1 MSNTHSLQVISSAAD
16 FQLLKASWEKG
27 SSYSIGFVPTMGAL
41 HEGHIKL
48 VERAYS
54 ENDVVV
60 VSIFV
65 NPTQFNNPTDLN
77 QYPRTL
83 ENDLL
88 LLSKVGPCVV
98 FIPSVSTIYPQN
110 DSFQPINLHGLD
122 SVMEGKFRPGHFQ
135 GVVHVV
141 HNLFKLIFPNRAYF
155 GKKDFQQLAI
165 IRFMNDYF
173 NFPIEIVACETIR
186 EETGLAKSSRNMRLS
201 DAEKEDALIII
212 ETLKFIKKMKALK
225 FSPMEVI
232 EKGVASFNQGNLQLE
247 YLELV
252 DSDTILPLSKNWST
266 HTTCCIAAYCGP
278 VRLIDNMEV

>member
-1 MSNTHSLQVISSAAD
+1 MSNTHSLQVISSVAD
-16 FQLLKASWEKG
+16 FQLLKASWEKS

-48 VERAYS
+48 VERAFS
-54 ENDVVV
+54 ENDFVV

-65 NPTQFNNPTDLN
+65 NPTQFNNPADLN
-77 QYPRTL
+77 LYPRTL

-98 FIPSVSTIYPQN
+98 FIPAVSTIYPKN

-141 HNLFKLIFPNRAYF
+141 HNFFNLIQPNKAYF

-173 NFPIEIVACETIR
+173 NFPIEIIACETIR

-201 DAEKEDALIII
+201 DAEKKDALLII
-212 ETLKFIKKMKALK
+212 ETLKLIKKMRSLGL
-225 FSPMEVI
+225 SPMESI
-232 EKGVASFNQGNLQLE
+232 EKGIAYFNQGNLQLE

-252 DSDTILPLSKNWST
+252 DSNSLLPLFKNWST
-266 HTTCCIAAYCGP
+266 HTTCCIAAYCGS
-278 VRLIDNMEV
+278 VRLIDNLEV